1 MTLRKMTAAVLLL
14 VLSLSL
20 CLAGGC
26 AKQAAETRTLA
37 LGFDAEFPPYGYM
50 GDDGEY
56 TGFDI
61 DLAKAL
67 CERLGW
73 ELKLVPINWDSKD
86 WELESGTIDCIWN
99 GFTINGRED
108 QYTWTDAY
116 MDNSQVFIVKA
127 DSGITDWA
135 GLAGKIVA
143 VQNESSAQAA
153 LEEKGNAGLL
163 ASFSQLEKVA
173 DYNTAFMEL
182 DSGAVDAIAMD
193 IGVARYQ
200 MTGREDS
207 FSILDQA
214 LVAEQYGV
222 GFLLGNTELRDEVQA
237 ELMKMAEDG
246 TFAEISNQW
255 FGYDVCILGK

>member
-1 MTLRKMTAAVLLL
+1 MTIRKITALTLFIALA
-14 VLSLSL
+14 LSL
-20 CLAGGC
+20 CLVGGC
-26 AKQAAETRTLA
+26 AKKADAGRTLT

-50 GDDGEY
+50 GEDGTY

-61 DLAKAL
+61 DMAKAL

-86 WELESGTIDCIWN
+86 MELESGTIDCIWN
-99 GFTINGRED
+99 GFTINDRED

-116 MDNSQVFIVKA
+116 MDNSQVFVVKA
-127 DSGITDWA
+127 DGGIADWA

-153 LEEKGNAGLL
+153 LEEEENAALL
-163 ASFSQLEKVA
+163 ATFAKLEKVA

-200 MTGREDS
+200 MEGREDS
-207 FSILDQA
+207 FKILDQA

-237 ELMKMAEDG
+237 ELLKMAEDG

>member
-1 MTLRKMTAAVLLL
+1 MKLRKAIALALLVMFALLL
-14 VLSLSL
+14 A
-20 CLAGGC
+20 CGC
-26 AKQAAETRTLA
+26 GKQAGKDKRVLT

-50 GDDGEY
+50 GEDGEY

-61 DLAKAL
+61 DMAAAL

-86 WELESGTIDCIWN
+86 MELESGTIDCIWN
-99 GFTINGRED
+99 GFTINDREEK
-108 QYTWTDAY
+108 YTWTDAY
-116 MDNSQVFIVKA
+116 MDNSQVFVVKA
-127 DSGITDWA
+127 NSGIESQA

-143 VQNESSAQAA
+143 VQSESSAETAIEEEENAA
-153 LEEKGNAGLL
+153 LL
-163 ASFSQLEKVA
+163 ASFAKLQKVG

-193 IGVARYQ
+193 IGVARFQ
-200 MTGREDS
+200 IAGREDQ
-207 FSILDQA
+207 FVILGDE

-237 ELMKMAEDG
+237 ELMKMAADG
-246 TFAEISNQW
+246 TFAEISNEW